1 MDLTD
6 QHTHE
11 VGWGNAPIRLKKV
24 QLFLGMMAK
33 KDSEKQ
39 NSTYMQIISLCR
51 EEGLRVS
58 LSRKK
63 RKTSSSLVDEVFI
76 IHKMIF
82 FQNSLLYIERYK
94 EKRSK

>member
-11 VGWGNAPIRLKKV
+11 VGWGNAPIRLKRV

-39 NSTYMQIISLCR
+39 NSTYMQVISLCR
-51 EEGLRVS
+51 EEGLKESISVQKEEEN
-58 LSRKK
+58 L
-63 RKTSSSLVDEVFI
+63 
-76 IHKMIF
+76 IF
-82 FQNSLLYIERYK
+82 TCR
-94 EKRSK
+94 